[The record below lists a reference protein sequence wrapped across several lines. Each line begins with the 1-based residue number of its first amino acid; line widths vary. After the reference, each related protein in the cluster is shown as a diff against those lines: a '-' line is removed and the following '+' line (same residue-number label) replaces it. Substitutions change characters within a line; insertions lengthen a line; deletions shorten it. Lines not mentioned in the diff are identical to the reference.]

1 MKKTIILI
9 AGIVSMAAVSLP
21 AFAHG
26 PGWGGGFRDGGYAR
40 NNADCPYSEYRG
52 DDLTQEQR
60 SALNA
65 LRDEYGVNTD
75 RIREQ
80 LREKR
85 YTMRT
90 ELNRQQP
97 DESRVRG
104 LQAEISELKGQMD
117 GARID
122 HMLKAKK
129 IDPDIS
135 PRTFRKN
142 NRLRNASCYNRQ

>member
-9 AGIVSMAAVSLP
+9 VGIVSMAAVSLP
-21 AFAHG
+21 VFAHG
-26 PGWGGGFRDGGYAR
+26 PGWGGGPRGSGY
-40 NNADCPYSEYRG
+40 NNDCPYSGYVN

-60 SALNA
+60 TALHA
-65 LRDEYGVNTD
+65 LRDEYRANTD

-85 YTMRT
+85 SAMRT

-104 LQAEISELKGQMD
+104 LQAEISDLKGQMD